1 MSILSHCKLCF
12 RKLKN
17 IPILNFAYINIICL
31 FCAHYYNTQYNI
43 WVGKPFLLCLT
54 TCIGTYNIVSHI
66 VSYNVN
72 SQHFLKCYEANR
84 ECARHMTK
92 CVAPPAL
99 VPGSCARAIARFVS
113 SLCMRFRA
121 VHAQIADAHCYL
133 ARFDDGKSKGKGMTM
148 LDVLEEK
155 EVILDLM
162 TMPSRMRSASTLWQ
176 IFYFI
181 LF

>member
-54 TCIGTYNIVSHI
+54 T
-66 VSYNVN
+66 

-99 VPGSCARAIARFVS
+99 VPGSCAREIARFVS

-148 LDVLEEK
+148 LDILEEK